1 MGKVEGGRNK
11 KAFGGDR
18 NVQGLNYGDEF
29 KGVKIHYIVHFKY
42 VEFIMSVL
50 SIKAVLKKQK

>member
-1 MGKVEGGRNK
+1 MGKVEGGRHK

-29 KGVKIHYIVHFKY
+29 KDVKIHYIVHFKY
-42 VEFIMSVL
+42 VEFIISIL
-50 SIKAVLKKQK
+50 SIKAV